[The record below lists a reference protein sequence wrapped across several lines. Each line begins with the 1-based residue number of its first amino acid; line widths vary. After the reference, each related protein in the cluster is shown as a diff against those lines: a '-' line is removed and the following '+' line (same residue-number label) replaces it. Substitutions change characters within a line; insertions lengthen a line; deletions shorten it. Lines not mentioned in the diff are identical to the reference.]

1 MDGPD
6 ALHGREPHDGTRDR
20 QRERATETD
29 RVRFDPMLPALRPR
43 RRLPV
48 ASLLRRLL
56 SDSTPSSSGT
66 GESDLMAAAAAK
78 ARAEAA
84 ARARVEAY
92 KQVQNFDW
100 SSGADWKTAAN
111 ILFTVPPKRKEFG
124 LDFHLVQLFFVCM
137 PSLAVYLVAQY
148 ARREIKRMEGEA
160 EEKRKKDEEL
170 EKQKQVEEES
180 AKEDADSKLS
190 KVLDRL
196 DTLEGV
202 VKEIVDDK
210 RKLSSPDLPTKE
222 EVAKKNEAS
231 PAKASDS
238 RSYGQPVVAANS
250 KDTNYASNA
259 PANTAKPNNKG
270 IGDKAFPVE
279 SES

>member
-1 MDGPD
+1 M
-6 ALHGREPHDGTRDR
+6 L
-20 QRERATETD
+20 
-29 RVRFDPMLPALRPR
+29 LPALRLR
-43 RRLPV
+43 RRPPV
-48 ASLLRRLL
+48 ASLRRLL
-56 SDSTPSSSGT
+56 SSTTSS
-66 GESDLMAAAAAK
+66 AAAGGEGDPPVDAEAATAAKAK

-84 ARARVEAY
+84 ARARMEAY

-148 ARREIKRMEGEA
+148 ARREIKTMEAEA

-170 EKQKQVEEES
+170 EKQKQLEEES

-210 RKLSSPDLPTKE
+210 NKVPSADIQTKE
-222 EVAKKNEAS
+222 GVVKKDEVSPSKASDLKSSASDTQPVTVKSKDSNCAANASANTAQPNSKGNGDKAS
-231 PAKASDS
+231 PADS
-238 RSYGQPVVAANS
+238 KS
-250 KDTNYASNA
+250 
-259 PANTAKPNNKG
+259 
-270 IGDKAFPVE
+270 
-279 SES
+279 

>member
-1 MDGPD
+1 
-6 ALHGREPHDGTRDR
+6 
-20 QRERATETD
+20 
-29 RVRFDPMLPALRPR
+29 MLPALRPR

-48 ASLLRRLL
+48 ASLRRLL
-56 SDSTPSSSGT
+56 SSAA
-66 GESDLMAAAAAK
+66 GEGGPPVDAEASAAAK
-78 ARAEAA
+78 ARARAKAA
-84 ARARVEAY
+84 ARARMEAY

-111 ILFTVPPKRKEFG
+111 LLFTVPPKRKEFG

-148 ARREIKRMEGEA
+148 ARREIKRMEAEA
-160 EEKRKKDEEL
+160 EERKKKDEEL
-170 EKQKQVEEES
+170 EKQKQLEEES

-210 RKLSSPDLPTKE
+210 RKVPSADLNSKE
-222 EVAKKNEAS
+222 E
-231 PAKASDS
+231 ASDLKS
-238 RSYGQPVVAANS
+238 RASDTQPATVMS
-250 KDTNYASNA
+250 KDTNCAAND
-259 PANTAKPNNKG
+259 PANAEQSNSKG
-270 IGDKAFPVE
+270 NGDKASPAE
-279 SES
+279 S

>member
-1 MDGPD
+1 
-6 ALHGREPHDGTRDR
+6 
-20 QRERATETD
+20 
-29 RVRFDPMLPALRPR
+29 MLPALRHR
-43 RRLPV
+43 CRLPV
-48 ASLLRRLL
+48 ASLRRLL
-56 SDSTPSSSGT
+56 SSAT
-66 GESDLMAAAAAK
+66 GESGPPVDAVAAAK

-84 ARARVEAY
+84 ARARAEAY

-148 ARREIKRMEGEA
+148 ARREIKRMEAEA

-170 EKQKQVEEES
+170 EKQKQLEEES
-180 AKEDADSKLS
+180 VKEDADAKLL

-202 VKEIVDDK
+202 VKEIVVDK
-210 RKLSSPDLPTKE
+210 RKVPSPDLPNKE
-222 EVAKKNEAS
+222 DIAKKAEAS
-231 PAKASDS
+231 QGKASDS
-238 RSYGQPVVAANS
+238 KSSARDSQPVTVKS
-250 KDTNYASNA
+250 KDINCAANA
-259 PANTAKPNNKG
+259 PANTSQPNSKG
-270 IGDKAFPVE
+270 SGDKAFPAE
-279 SES
+279 SNS

>member
-1 MDGPD
+1 
-6 ALHGREPHDGTRDR
+6 
-20 QRERATETD
+20 
-29 RVRFDPMLPALRPR
+29 
-43 RRLPV
+43 
-48 ASLLRRLL
+48 
-56 SDSTPSSSGT
+56 
-66 GESDLMAAAAAK
+66 
-78 ARAEAA
+78 
-84 ARARVEAY
+84 
-92 KQVQNFDW
+92 
-100 SSGADWKTAAN
+100 
-111 ILFTVPPKRKEFG
+111 
-124 LDFHLVQLFFVCM
+124 
-137 PSLAVYLVAQY
+137 
-148 ARREIKRMEGEA
+148 MEGEA

>member
-1 MDGPD
+1 
-6 ALHGREPHDGTRDR
+6 
-20 QRERATETD
+20 
-29 RVRFDPMLPALRPR
+29 MLPALRPR

-48 ASLLRRLL
+48 ASLRRLL
-56 SDSTPSSSGT
+56 SSAAGEGGTPVGA
-66 GESDLMAAAAAK
+66 EAAAAAAAK

-84 ARARVEAY
+84 ARARMEAY

-137 PSLAVYLVAQY
+137 PSLAVYLVAKY
-148 ARREIKRMEGEA
+148 ARREIKRMEAEA

-170 EKQKQVEEES
+170 EKQKQLEEES
-180 AKEDADSKLS
+180 AKENTDSKLS

-210 RKLSSPDLPTKE
+210 MKVPSADLHTKE
-222 EVAKKNEAS
+222 EVVKKDEVS
-231 PAKASDS
+231 PSKASDLKS
-238 RSYGQPVVAANS
+238 RASDTQPATVS
-250 KDTNYASNA
+250 KDTNCAANA
-259 PANTAKPNNKG
+259 PADAAQSNSKEN
-270 IGDKAFPVE
+270 GDKASPAD
-279 SES
+279 S

>member
-1 MDGPD
+1 
-6 ALHGREPHDGTRDR
+6 
-20 QRERATETD
+20 
-29 RVRFDPMLPALRPR
+29 MLPALRPR

-48 ASLLRRLL
+48 ASLRRLL
-56 SDSTPSSSGT
+56 SSAA
-66 GESDLMAAAAAK
+66 GEGGAPVDAEAAAAAK

-84 ARARVEAY
+84 ARARMEAY

-148 ARREIKRMEGEA
+148 ARREIKRMEAEA

-170 EKQKQVEEES
+170 EKQKQLEEES
-180 AKEDADSKLS
+180 AEDADSKLS

-210 RKLSSPDLPTKE
+210 RKVPSADLHSKE
-222 EVAKKNEAS
+222 EVVKKDETS
-231 PAKASDS
+231 PSKASDLKS
-238 RSYGQPVVAANS
+238 RASDTQPATVKS
-250 KDTNYASNA
+250 KDTNCAANDLANSAQSNS
-259 PANTAKPNNKG
+259 KG
-270 IGDKAFPVE
+270 NGDKASPAE
-279 SES
+279 S